1 MAEIFGLVLPFF
13 GVIFLGYGVARIR
26 KLPLDALGWMNFF
39 IIYVALPCLFFQL
52 LSKTPIEKLTE
63 WRFIAASMIATYAV
77 FTLVFLI
84 AYWRGKRELSV
95 PTIQGLAAAYGNIG
109 YMAPGIALL
118 AFGQA
123 AAVPLALIF
132 CFENLMHF
140 IVAPLFMALSGTDK
154 RAPLLVA
161 KDVAAKILLHPF
173 IIATFVGVSAAAL
186 HWQPPQAITAM
197 VDVLARAAA
206 PCALFAMGVTLAM
219 RPLKGVPVELGYIVP
234 VKLIAHPLMCYFMM
248 QIMGDFDPVWVA
260 TAVLLASLPTA
271 TNVFVLAQQYGV
283 WVEKASAAI
292 LVTTMI
298 SVLTVTTWLYAIKSG
313 LLAL

>member
-1 MAEIFGLVLPFF
+1 MAEILGLVLPFF

-63 WRFIAASMIATYAV
+63 WRFIAASMIATYTI
-77 FTLVFLI
+77 FGLVFVI
-84 AYWRGKRELSV
+84 AYWRGRRELSE

-118 AFGQA
+118 AFGEA

-140 IVAPLFMALSGTDK
+140 IVAPLFMALSGNDR
-154 RAPLLVA
+154 RAPLVVA
-161 KDVAAKILLHPF
+161 RDVAAKIVLHPF
-173 IIATFVGVSAAAL
+173 ILATIVGVSAAAL
-186 HWQPPQAITAM
+186 HWQPPQAINSM
-197 VDVLARAAA
+197 VEILARAAA

-219 RPLKGVPVELGYIVP
+219 RPLTKVPVELGYIVP
-234 VKLIAHPLMCYFMM
+234 MKLIAHPLMCYFMM
-248 QIMGDFDPVWVA
+248 QMMGDFDPVWVA

-271 TNVFVLAQQYGV
+271 TNVFVLAQQYNV
-283 WVEKASAAI
+283 WVERASATI

-298 SVLTVTTWLYAIKSG
+298 SVFTVTGVLYVIKSG
-313 LLAL
+313 LLPL

>member
-1 MAEIFGLVLPFF
+1 MAEILGLVLPFF
-13 GVIFLGYGVARIR
+13 GVIFLGYGVARVR
-26 KLPLDALGWMNFF
+26 QLPLDALGWMNFF

-63 WRFIAASMIATYAV
+63 WRFIAASMIATYTV
-77 FTLVFLI
+77 FGLVFMV
-84 AYWRGKRELSV
+84 AYWRGRRELSE

-118 AFGQA
+118 AFGEA

-140 IVAPLFMALSGTDK
+140 IVAPLFMALSGNDK
-154 RAPLLVA
+154 RTPSVMAR
-161 KDVAAKILLHPF
+161 DVAAKILLHPF
-173 IIATFVGVSAAAL
+173 IIATIVGVSAAAL
-186 HWQPPQAITAM
+186 HWQPAQAVNSM
-197 VDVLARAAA
+197 VEILARAAA

-219 RPLKGVPVELGYIVP
+219 RPLNKVPVELSYIVP
-234 VKLIAHPLMCYFMM
+234 MKLIAHPLICYFMM
-248 QIMGDFDPVWVA
+248 KIMGDFDPVWVA

-283 WVEKASAAI
+283 WVERASATI

-298 SVLTVTTWLYAIKSG
+298 SVFTVTGVLYILKSG
-313 LLAL
+313 LLPP

>member
-1 MAEIFGLVLPFF
+1 MAEILGLVLPFF
-13 GVIFLGYGVARIR
+13 GVIFLGYIVARIR

-63 WRFIAASMIATYAV
+63 WRFIAASMIATYTI
-77 FTLVFLI
+77 FGLVFLV
-84 AYWRGKRELSV
+84 AYSRGSREISV

-118 AFGQA
+118 AFGEA

-140 IVAPLFMALSGTDK
+140 IVAPLFMAISGNDK
-154 RAPLLVA
+154 RAPFIVA
-161 KDVAAKILLHPF
+161 RDAAAKILLHPF
-173 IIATFVGVSAAAL
+173 ILATIVGVSAAAL
-186 HWQPPQAITAM
+186 HWQPPQAVSSM
-197 VDVLARAAA
+197 VEILARAAA

-219 RPLKGVPVELGYIVP
+219 RPLNGVPIELGYIVP
-234 VKLIAHPLMCYFMM
+234 MKLIGHPIMCYFMM
-248 QIMGDFDPVWVA
+248 MAFGDFDPVWVA

-271 TNVFVLAQQYGV
+271 TNVFVLAQQYNV
-283 WVEKASAAI
+283 WVERASATI

-298 SVLTVTTWLYAIKSG
+298 SVFTVTGLLYAIKSG
-313 LLAL
+313 VLPL

>member
-1 MAEIFGLVLPFF
+1 MAEILGLVLPFF

-26 KLPLDALGWMNFF
+26 NLPLDALGWMNFF

-77 FTLVFLI
+77 FALVFLI
-84 AYWRGKRELSV
+84 AYFRGKRELSE

-109 YMAPGIALL
+109 YMAPGIA
-118 AFGQA
+118 
-123 AAVPLALIF
+123 VPLALIF

-140 IVAPLFMALSGTDK
+140 IIAPLFMALSGNDR
-154 RAPLLVA
+154 RAPLVVA
-161 KDVAAKILLHPF
+161 RDVAAKIMLHPF
-173 IIATFVGVSAAAL
+173 IIATIIGVSAAAL
-186 HWQPPQAITAM
+186 HWQPPQAVNSM
-197 VDVLARAAA
+197 VEILARAAA

-219 RPLKGVPVELGYIVP
+219 RPLNKVPVELGYIVP
-234 VKLIAHPLMCYFMM
+234 MKLIAHPLMCFFMM
-248 QIMGDFDPVWVA
+248 QFMGDFDPVWVT

-283 WVEKASAAI
+283 WVERASATI

-298 SVLTVTTWLYAIKSG
+298 SVFTVTGVLYILKSG
-313 LLAL
+313 LLPL